1 MPSSAAKAVSSNQ
14 SEVHTDLLEVVR
26 AHRESQ
32 WQKPTPGH
40 TEAAARD
47 AIAWIRTRN
56 KPVILD
62 SFCGTGM
69 STATLAAQFPNHSV
83 CGIDQSAHR
92 LEKHQPAGFDNYRLF
107 RAECE
112 TFWRELNDAQIAIDK
127 HYLLYPNPWP
137 KKHQLKRRVHG
148 HPSFPLLG
156 KLGGDLEMR
165 TNWKLYAQEFAMA
178 ASSLGFVGKMER
190 LVVDNPLTLFERK
203 YNQAGQPLWR
213 YRGQVAD

>member
-1 MPSSAAKAVSSNQ
+1 MPSSASKTVSSNQ
-14 SEVHTDLLEVVR
+14 SEVHPDLLEVVR

-32 WQKPTPGH
+32 WQKPTPAH

-47 AIAWIRTRN
+47 AITWLRARN

-92 LEKHQPAGFDNYRLF
+92 LDKHQPESLENYRLF

-112 TFWRELNDAQIAIDK
+112 TFWRELNDYHIAIDR

-137 KKHQLKRRVHG
+137 KKNQLKRRVHG
-148 HPSFPLLG
+148 HPSFTLLG
-156 KLGGDLEMR
+156 KLGGDVEMR
-165 TNWKLYAQEFAMA
+165 TNWKLFAQEFDIA
-178 ASSLGFVGKMER
+178 AATLGFTGGIDR
-190 LVVDNPLTLFERK
+190 LAIDDPLTLFEHK
-203 YNQAGQPLWR
+203 YSQSGQALWR
-213 YRGQVAD
+213 YRGRREN